1 MIRLGVTGGIGSGK
15 SLVCALFAQ
24 LGAPVLSADDIAK
37 EIMGRDGDVK
47 WEIVRLL
54 GEAAYRQDGSLD
66 SHFIASMIFSN
77 KSLQK
82 KLNAIVH
89 PRVERELDRQLAGLE
104 KSGVKVAIVEAAL
117 IYEAGYDRR
126 LDAVIVVD
134 ADERQRVRRVV
145 ERDKSSPAD
154 VRKRMNSQW
163 EAARKLRKAGYV
175 IHNDSSKEDLE
186 RTVRFLHTLFTHI
199 TLKRT

>member
-1 MIRLGVTGGIGSGK
+1 MVRLGVTGGIGSGK

-24 LGAPVLSADDIAK
+24 LGVPVLSADIIAK
-37 EIMGRDGDVK
+37 EIMGSDDEVK
-47 WEIVRLL
+47 QQVLRLL

-66 SHFIASMIFSN
+66 RPFVASMVFSN

-89 PRVERELDRQLAGLE
+89 PRVEKELDRRLAELE

-134 ADERQRVRRVV
+134 ADERERLRRIVD
-145 ERDKSSPAD
+145 RDKSSPSD
-154 VRKRMNSQW
+154 VLKRMRSQW
-163 EAARKLRKAGYV
+163 DVARKLRKADYV
-175 IHNDSSKEDLE
+175 IRNDGSKEDLE
-186 RTVRFLHTLFTHI
+186 RNVRFLHNLFTHI
-199 TLKRT
+199 TQEGM